1 MLQHDLSRAH
11 PSKQGEN
18 GVCAAGHPLEAD
30 AGRRI
35 LDEGG
40 NAVDAAV
47 AGAFVAAVVEQI
59 DCGLGGFAR
68 VSVGQA
74 GKEPTFSTF
83 DGYVRA
89 PGAARADMFTPR
101 QDGATTYYGHPPT
114 IGERARYGALAVAVP
129 GAVAGLLRAHASCGR
144 LSRLRVLAPAI
155 EAAEAGVPFNW
166 REKLVIADLQDE
178 IRALPDTA
186 SALLPGGRLPV
197 VSIQMPDA
205 DRFDTRPLARTLA
218 RIAEEGERAFYAGP
232 IARTLAEYVQD
243 RGGILSEADLAGY
256 ELGATRERP
265 GTYRDL
271 SYVTCQDEV
280 AHLGLNILEGYDL
293 AGLGPDGALY
303 RHTMAEA
310 LGVCFRD
317 CLAHYGDPEF
327 VQSPIS
333 GLVSKSYAA
342 ERRGHIRDHAVLPR
356 PIRPG
361 DPWPHDERPFPA
373 DGIRREVSAA
383 SREGTSQIVAADR
396 DGNMAAVCT
405 STGWNYGSL
414 IYVPELG
421 FFLNNGMSYFDP
433 RPGRPASI
441 EGGKMPIFG
450 APVVVAAR
458 KGQPVL
464 ACAGSGGYRIET
476 GVLHTIVNLV
486 DHGMRLDRALD
497 HPRVHCQGGPTFVD
511 ARIPE
516 AVQNALRERGHEVAA
531 LVEDAG
537 TLHFARV
544 CSVALDPQAGTV
556 SGSAAPAW
564 LSGVSAA
571 SGA

>member
-1 MLQHDLSRAH
+1 MLQNDLSRAH
-11 PSKQGEN
+11 PVKQSDA

-30 AGRRI
+30 AGRRM

-47 AGAFVAAVVEQI
+47 AGAFMAAVVEQI

-68 VSVGQA
+68 VSVGMVGA
-74 GKEPTFSTF
+74 RPTFSIF

-89 PGAARADMFTPR
+89 PRAARADMFTAR
-101 QDGATTYYGHPPT
+101 EDDAWTYYGHPPT
-114 IGERARYGALAVAVP
+114 VGDQARYGALAVAVP
-129 GAVAGLLRAHASCGR
+129 GAVAGLLRAHAACGR
-144 LSRLRVLAPAI
+144 LPRAQVLAPAI
-155 EAAEAGVPFNW
+155 EVAEAGVPFSW

-178 IRALPDTA
+178 IRGLPDTA
-186 SALLPGGRLPV
+186 AVLLPRGRLPA
-197 VSIQMPDA
+197 VSMQTHETDKL
-205 DRFDTRPLARTLA
+205 DTRPLARTLA
-218 RIAEEGERAFYAGP
+218 RIAEEGERAFYDGE
-232 IARTLAEYVQD
+232 IAHTLAAYVQD
-243 RGGILSEADLAGY
+243 HGGILSATDLENYRLGEA
-256 ELGATRERP
+256 RERP
-265 GTYRDL
+265 NTYRDL

-293 AGLGPDGALY
+293 PATGPDDALY

-310 LGVCFRD
+310 LGVCFTD

-327 VQSPIS
+327 VQSPIA
-333 GLVSKSYAA
+333 GLVSKEYAA
-342 ERRGHIRDHAVLPR
+342 ARRAEMRPDGILPR
-356 PIRPG
+356 PIAAG
-361 DPWPHDERPFPA
+361 DPWPYHDAPFVE
-373 DGIRREVSAA
+373 DGIRREMSAA
-383 SREGTSQIVAADR
+383 ARKGTSQVVAADR

-414 IYVPELG
+414 VYVPELG

-441 EGGKMPIFG
+441 AGGKMPIFG
-450 APVVVAAR
+450 APVVVAA
-458 KGQPVL
+458 KGDQPVL

-476 GVLHTIVNLV
+476 GVLHTLVNLV
-486 DHGMRLDRALD
+486 DHGMSVDRAID
-497 HPRVHCQGGPTFVD
+497 HPRVHCQGGATFVD

-516 AVQNALRERGHEVAA
+516 AVQDALREKGHEVAA

-544 CSVALDPQAGTV
+544 CCVARDPRTGALTA
-556 SGSAAPAW
+556 SAAPSW
-564 LSGVSAA
+564 LTGVSA
-571 SGA
+571 SR